1 MPLPITPS
9 VATAIRLIRADHE
22 LGALLPAIQRRAVSP
37 DTHQA
42 PACGSQRLHPVARL
56 VQAGLIVPQGSDSW
70 GLTDLGQQVSSYL
83 SQHEADEELAQMYG
97 HLELSADSVFLDL
110 GCGSGPALVQA
121 CELLTSPQRLIGIDI
136 DRSSLI
142 AASELLGP
150 HQPRCLLVQAD
161 LEALPI
167 KTEAISHVCSRLSM
181 PYVSQT
187 TSMAEIGRVLAP
199 GGKVF
204 LQLHAPGFYLRLL
217 RKECGHWKRVVVNSF
232 CLLNGLLFSLLRIQL
247 KIRRPAEVY
256 QELYQTY
263 GGVSRLLRRH
273 CIDVL
278 WHENARLFRVLG
290 RKWRA

>member
-1 MPLPITPS
+1 MSLPITPS
-9 VATAIRLIRADHE
+9 VAIAIRLIRADHE
-22 LGALLPAIQRRAVSP
+22 LGALLPAIKRGAVCQ
-37 DTHQA
+37 DTHQT
-42 PACGSQRLHPVARL
+42 PTCGSQRLHPVARL
-56 VQAGLIVPQGSDSW
+56 AQAGLILPQGSDSW

-110 GCGSGPALVQA
+110 GCGSGPALVHA
-121 CELLTSPQRLIGIDI
+121 CELLTPPRLLIGIDL
-136 DRSSLI
+136 DLSSLI
-142 AASELLGP
+142 AARAFLEP
-150 HQPRCLLVQAD
+150 HQRRCLLVQAD
-161 LEALPI
+161 LAALPI
-167 KTEAISHVCSRLSM
+167 KTEAISHVCSRLSL

-187 TSMAEIGRVLAP
+187 TSMTEMGRVLAP

-204 LQLHAPGFYLRLL
+204 LQLHAPGFYMRSLRE
-217 RKECGHWKRVVVNSF
+217 ECGHWKRVVANSF

-263 GGVSRLLRRH
+263 GGVSRLLKQH

-290 RKWRA
+290 RKRPA